1 MKRRL
6 LVYALSLCVV
16 SLAISSC
23 KFQEKKI
30 EHHIKAFRNE
40 DMSIRSHSIT
50 ELAQIGEPAVPALIE
65 ALNDENVWVRTS
77 SALTL
82 SNIGTP
88 AKAAVPALGKRLN
101 DIDENDEVRQSALKA
116 LKAIGTAETIMAI
129 AQYKFSKP
137 D

>member
-6 LVYALSLCVV
+6 LVYALPLCVV
-16 SLAISSC
+16 SIAISSC
-23 KFQEKKI
+23 KFQENKI
-30 EHHIKAFRNE
+30 EYHIKAFRNE
-40 DMSIRSHSIT
+40 DMSIRSYSIA
-50 ELAQIGEPAVPALIE
+50 ELAQIGEPVVPALIE
-65 ALNDENVWVRTS
+65 ALNDENVWVRSS

-82 SNIGTP
+82 SKIGNP

-101 DIDENDEVRQSALKA
+101 DTDENDEVCQSTLKA